1 MVKPMDSGRGLGACR
16 AWGVEAKIGP
26 SEDSFCQGRRL
37 IAIAMGQEAD
47 EKWTAAVNLQP
58 TLPKPDRLLGA
69 KRSDTRRYREHLQ
82 RRHRPEDAV
91 SRFDISGLA
100 Y

>member
-1 MVKPMDSGRGLGACR
+1 MKRTLFLLGACR

-26 SEDSFCQGRRL
+26 SEDSFCRIRRL

-58 TLPKPDRLLGA
+58 TLPKPDRLLVA
-69 KRSDTRRYREHLQ
+69 CLFTLAASTRE
-82 RRHRPEDAV
+82 
-91 SRFDISGLA
+91 
-100 Y
+100 